1 MNDNII
7 IGYILEF
14 VKDNKIWLIVTILV
28 TLICNPIE
36 MIVLSDLFTNF
47 TTAINNL
54 AYKESISILWKMTAV
69 YIFIDVAY
77 MLGNYFDK
85 IYYPKLER
93 FIRFKLIDVIF
104 KHNEENYDKEDISNH
119 IIKALKIPN
128 TATSFTSIFVYWIL
142 TFILTTILIIGYICY
157 VNLGIGMLTLAI
169 FTVFFIFYYFML
181 IKTKATS
188 SEREHEENELLLYI
202 DDVLSNSLSIITT
215 KKIDDEKEYLNTK
228 HNVYDVSHEEHLWHN
243 SKGGFLLSVIGSA
256 LLVVFVYILLTL
268 YRKKQISSSDTIK
281 LIIIILFF
289 VKYVK
294 TTSQQSMLVIT
305 EYGKLCENE
314 ANIQK
319 LVVKNAGGSEIK
331 DKSIDNKTD
340 TTSITGNI
348 EFRNVSFEYPKI
360 MDEIK
365 ADAGVSAG
373 AGARPSSSSKILD
386 NVSFKIKSRDRVA
399 IIGTNGSGK
408 STIIKLM
415 CGFFKPTEGQILF
428 DGVDIQNIGRAHL
441 RSKISVVSQKVVL
454 FNRSILDNICYGTN
468 VPKEEAIK
476 TLDRLKIMEV
486 FKKLP
491 QGLDTMAG
499 SRGEK
504 LSGGQRQIVYLLRS
518 YLSNKPITIMDEPT
532 AAVDAF
538 HKNYVLQMINEMS
551 KKTTLII
558 VTHDSEIASTF
569 PMKIYLESGRIV
581 KVNRTDPEGI
591 RQNRT
596 TETERTSRNFVFTY
610 NNDDPD
616 YYVR

>member
-1 MNDNII
+1 MEDNII

-36 MIVLSDLFTNF
+36 MIVLSDLFTKF
-47 TTAINNL
+47 TTAINDL
-54 AYKESISILWKMTAV
+54 AYNESITTLWKMTAV

-85 IYYPKLER
+85 IYYPKLEK

-104 KHNEENYDKEDISNH
+104 KHNEENYDKEDVSNH

-157 VNLGIGMLTLAI
+157 VNLGIGLLTLAI
-169 FTVFFIFYYFML
+169 FTVFFVFYCFML
-181 IKTKATS
+181 VKTKATS

-215 KKIDDEKEYLNTK
+215 KKIDDEKDFLNSK
-228 HNVYDVSHEEHLWHN
+228 HNVYDVSHGEHLWHN
-243 SKGGFLLSVIGSA
+243 SKGGFLLSVFGSV
-256 LLVVFVYILLTL
+256 LLVIFVYALLTL
-268 YRKKQISSSDTIK
+268 YKKKQISSSDTIK

-294 TTSQQSMLVIT
+294 TTSQQSMMVIT

-314 ANIQK
+314 ANVKK
-319 LVVKNAGGSEIK
+319 LVVKNAGPGGPGEINAR
-331 DKSIDNKTD
+331 STD
-340 TTSITGNI
+340 IHITGNI
-348 EFRNVSFEYPKI
+348 EFRNVSFEYPSENSDKQ
-360 MDEIK
+360 E
-365 ADAGVSAG
+365 
-373 AGARPSSSSKILD
+373 SSKILD
-386 NVSFKIKSRDRVA
+386 NVSFKIKPRDRVA

-415 CGFFKPTEGQILF
+415 CGFFKPTDGQIFF
-428 DGVDIQNIGRAHL
+428 DGMDIQQISRSHL
-441 RSKISVVSQKVVL
+441 RSRISVVSQKVVL

-468 VPKEEAIK
+468 IPKEEAIK
-476 TLDRLKIMEV
+476 ILDRLKIMEV
-486 FKKLP
+486 FEKLP

-551 KKTTLII
+551 KKTTLIV
-558 VTHDSEIASTF
+558 VTHDPSIAETF
-569 PMKIYLESGRIV
+569 SKKIYLESGRIV
-581 KVNRTDPEGI
+581 KVNRSE
-591 RQNRT
+591 
-596 TETERTSRNFVFTY
+596 
-610 NNDDPD
+610 
-616 YYVR
+616 